1 MRGNQK
7 VIIAIIVLSFLI
19 GLFFYPYMPEK
30 VASHWDEQGAVNGYM
45 SKFWGVFLVPII
57 SLGLV
62 ILFLLIPKI
71 DPLKKN
77 IDKFRNYFDWFII
90 IFLLFMLYIYM
101 LTILWNLGAR
111 FNMFQLM
118 IPAMGLLFFYLGLL
132 MQKAKRNWFVGIRT
146 PWTMSS
152 DYVWEKTHK
161 LGAKLYMLAGIIAL
175 LGILLPKIAIWLVL
189 VPIILVSIY
198 TVIYS
203 YIIYKKEK
211 KK

>member
-30 VASHWDEQGAVNGYM
+30 VASHWDEQGVVNGYM
-45 SKFWGVFLVPII
+45 PKFWGVFLVPII